1 MKLPKE
7 ATQASNKALKVL
19 RRTRRDVWLVRAVA
33 LVISIILWM
42 AVLGGEQVEVSKSFS
57 FEYQLPEHLMIA
69 NSVPR
74 EMSFRVSGPQAFIK
88 DFETRR
94 ITRSIDLTRAQQGD
108 ETVTI
113 SEELLD
119 LPLGLHLIA
128 APQEKIMVKLG
139 RAAWKRVPIRAVF
152 ENKLPEGFRVTN
164 ITLTPSTVE
173 IRGPES
179 RLRSIDTLATDGLV
193 LSSDSLVQEFDVKLG
208 VKDYPGVLLDEQN
221 SVVHVTVQIEGSLA
235 RTSITDIPVRVRV
248 VGGAGNRTVNLSKTG
263 IKITPSKVNFMFEGP
278 ADVMKTLRREDID
291 VWAGVS
297 ELKEGIQRVRLDW
310 GLPPKVRVVK
320 RSTDWVELEIP
331 RR

>member
-1 MKLPKE
+1 M
-7 ATQASNKALKVL
+7 TFDASSAGKAIKAL

-42 AVLGGEQVEVSKSFS
+42 AVLGGEQVEVTKNFS
-57 FEYQLPEHLMIA
+57 FDYQLPEHLMIA
-69 NSVPR
+69 NAAPR

-88 DFETRR
+88 DFETRK
-94 ITRSIDLTRAQQGD
+94 ITRSIDLTKAQQG
-108 ETVTI
+108 EYEVSI

-119 LPLGLHLIA
+119 LPLGLHLIS
-128 APQEKIMVKLG
+128 APQEKIVVKLG

-164 ITLTPSTVE
+164 ITLSPSTLE

-179 RLRSIDTLATDGLV
+179 RLRSIDTLATEGIV
-193 LSSDSLVQEFDVKLG
+193 LASDSLVQEFDVKLG
-208 VKDYPGVLLDEQN
+208 LKDYPGVILDEQN

-235 RTSITDIPVRVRV
+235 RSSITDIPVRVRV
-248 VGGAGNRTVNLSKTG
+248 VGGAGARTVNLRKTG
-263 IKITPSKVNFMFEGP
+263 INVTPSKVNFMFEGP
-278 ADVMKTLRREDID
+278 ADVMKTLRRGDID
-291 VWAGVS
+291 VWAEVS